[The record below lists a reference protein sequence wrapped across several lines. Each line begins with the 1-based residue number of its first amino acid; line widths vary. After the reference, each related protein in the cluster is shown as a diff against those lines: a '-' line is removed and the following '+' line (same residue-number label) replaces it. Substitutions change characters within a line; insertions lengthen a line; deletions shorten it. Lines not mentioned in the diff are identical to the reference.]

1 MQENNQQDI
10 EQNKNNKK
18 KNMKMSAFGQGKISA
33 QPHPTSCI

>member
-10 EQNKNNKK
+10 EQNKNNK